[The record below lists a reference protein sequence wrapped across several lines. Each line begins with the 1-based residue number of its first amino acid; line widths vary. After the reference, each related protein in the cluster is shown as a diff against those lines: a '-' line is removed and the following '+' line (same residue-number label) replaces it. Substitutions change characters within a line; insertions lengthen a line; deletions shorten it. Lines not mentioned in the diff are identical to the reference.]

1 LQKGTEVIVPEI
13 ETDRTLKKQTVAL
26 AHIRRD
32 NRSNEITTGE
42 EIANKETKE
51 PRLKEIINKIV
62 TRTLGIIQETKI
74 SHLKGTTEHAT
85 FVKIE
90 AISKEHAENTK
101 DGVPKVQGQPKP

>member
-1 LQKGTEVIVPEI
+1 LQKETEVIVPEI

-42 EIANKETKE
+42 EIANKETKKL
-51 PRLKEIINKIV
+51 RHKEIINKIV
-62 TRTLGIIQETKI
+62 TRTLGIIQDTKI
-74 SHLKGTTEHAT
+74 SQLKGTTEHAT

>member
-13 ETDRTLKKQTVAL
+13 ETDQTLKKQTVAL

-42 EIANKETKE
+42 DRQQRNQGTQTQRNNQQNSDSNAWDN
-51 PRLKEIINKIV
+51 PRNE
-62 TRTLGIIQETKI
+62 KI
-74 SHLKGTTEHAT
+74 SQLKGTTEHVT

-101 DGVPKVQGQPKP
+101 DGVPKVQGKPKP